1 MLNEMKGVMEKLSS
15 GMEKMEPWDVVLLNL
30 WSLSHIPISYKIPFV
45 LSFPYRSLTSGHTL
59 MKSISFSR
67 IISWKKFFFL
77 YFFVFLFCGHQLKN
91 YITMNSFYAGSI
103 SLLMSYEILLLSI
116 FFFLFLRLN
125 SFVWILLHIVHNP
138 SQVFGNFRINAWR
151 FLSIATRFCSKWHD
165 TVLNHVYNIIYFCSA
180 LKWTATVAW
189 IKNIN

>member
-1 MLNEMKGVMEKLSS
+1 MSFYWIYDPYHIFQYLTKYPLCSLFHIALSLP
-15 GMEKMEPWDVVLLNL
+15 GILLWN
-30 WSLSHIPISYKIPFV
+30 PFHSQG
-45 LSFPYRSLTSGHTL
+45 SFLE
-59 MKSISFSR
+59 
-67 IISWKKFFFL
+67 KKFFFL

-91 YITMNSFYAGSI
+91 YITMNRFYAGSI

-138 SQVFGNFRINAWR
+138 SQVFGNFRINARR

-165 TVLNHVYNIIYFCSA
+165 TVLNHVYNIIYFCST
-180 LKWTATVAW
+180 LKWTATVTW
-189 IKNIN
+189 IKNN